1 MIISENALN
10 QDLIPK
16 SNVGDS
22 QRRSLQD
29 LISDPVV
36 DGGIDSGGN
45 VPSDQQNNTIPV
57 VTPTAG
63 NTPTPTPTPPS
74 DPTTPTAPSSGGG
87 GTTTPVK
94 DGNAGNVKTDKLNFR
109 FTESLNIPYN
119 ASEFPKDFVASQS
132 GIQSVVLIFNNAT
145 IRREEDA

>member
-1 MIISENALN
+1 LTYVVLAIALYFKIDMIISENALN

-45 VPSDQQNNTIPV
+45 VPSD
-57 VTPTAG
+57 
-63 NTPTPTPTPPS
+63 
-74 DPTTPTAPSSGGG
+74 
-87 GTTTPVK
+87 
-94 DGNAGNVKTDKLNFR
+94 
-109 FTESLNIPYN
+109 
-119 ASEFPKDFVASQS
+119 
-132 GIQSVVLIFNNAT
+132 
-145 IRREEDA
+145 